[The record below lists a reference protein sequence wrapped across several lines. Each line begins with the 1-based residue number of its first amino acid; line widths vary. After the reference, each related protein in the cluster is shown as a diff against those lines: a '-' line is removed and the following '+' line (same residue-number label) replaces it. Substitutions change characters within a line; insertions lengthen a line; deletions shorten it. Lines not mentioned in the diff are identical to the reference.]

1 MFRLHQERTAEGAAL
16 VELKSLPQIVGS
28 LSQKVSR
35 EGIELLDK
43 ICPSVISMENLE
55 AAELVKLANNTFRD
69 LSFAFANE
77 LALLADRYNVNAFD
91 LIGAAND
98 GYPRNKISKP
108 SPGVGG
114 YCLTKDP
121 LLYHNSLNETSNNVT
136 FGSQSRKINS
146 ISQYYPRKILE
157 EFVYILV

>member
-1 MFRLHQERTAEGAAL
+1 MSFW
-16 VELKSLPQIVGS
+16 S
-28 LSQKVSR
+28 
-35 EGIELLDK
+35 K

-98 GYPRNKISKP
+98 GYPRNRILKP
-108 SPGVGG
+108 SPCWGLLS
-114 YCLTKDP
+114 YKRPTP
-121 LLYHNSLNETSNNVT
+121 LS
-136 FGSQSRKINS
+136 
-146 ISQYYPRKILE
+146 
-157 EFVYILV
+157 